1 MAKQTVHVISW
12 GGGTQSTAL
21 MLKML
26 DGEIKDADGNVIVP
40 DYIIFADT
48 GNESKMTY
56 AQVYKVQK
64 YIEETY
70 GREIIITRR
79 TKELLPDEEI
89 IRMVKS
95 GEMTGTSYRSSK
107 HADLYQNQLLF
118 YKGVLNRADIV
129 PHWVINKDGN
139 IGKLMGRQ
147 CTATYKIGQIMTE
160 LRERIGMIRFNHK
173 RIRFKMYIGFT
184 VDEIMRVKPN
194 PLDYV
199 DNLFP
204 LVDLGMSKIDCIDYV
219 KDKLGFRPVSS
230 VCDICYANNFDKV
243 YEIYKNDKE
252 AWDKL
257 LALDDAMEHKGSNHR
272 IRGDV
277 YMFRWQANM
286 RKRLADIDM
295 EKIYADR
302 TKYTQLSIFDLE
314 EEGACM
320 GGCFI

>member
-1 MAKQTVHVISW
+1 MAKQTVHVVSW

-79 TKELLPDEEI
+79 TKEPLPDEEI

-129 PHWVINKDGN
+129 PHWVINKDGS

-147 CTATYKIGQIMTE
+147 CTVKYKIGQIMTE

-184 VDEIMRVKPN
+184 VDEIMRVKPS

-199 DNLFP
+199 DNMFP
-204 LVDLGMSKIDCIDYV
+204 MVDLRMSKIDCIDYV
-219 KDKLGFRPVSS
+219 ADKLGFRPVSS

-295 EKIYADR
+295 EEIYADR
-302 TKYTQLSIFDLE
+302 NKYTQLSIFDLE